1 MTGIIKLKIGG
12 QERTLR
18 FNNFS
23 AIELAKIIY
32 NGDQPNFET
41 EDLMNRIMK
50 LNEKNH
56 YLLIKTLIYA
66 GIIGN
71 DYVVGFTESATP
83 ENVGEW
89 ISDLSSEEIYSVW
102 ITFWKSMGVDLPAIT
117 ELEKNSVSEKKNQP
131 GMKSAKKS
139 SVK

>member
-1 MTGIIKLKIGG
+1 MTGIIKLNIGG

-56 YLLIKTLIYA
+56 YLLIKTLIYS

-83 ENVGEW
+83 EQVGEW

-102 ITFWKSMGVDLPAIT
+102 ITFWKSMGVDLPAIQ
-117 ELEKNSVSEKKNQP
+117 ELEQNSVAEKKNQR

-139 SVK
+139 LEK

>member
-1 MTGIIKLKIGG
+1 MTGIIKLNIGG

-56 YLLIKTLIYA
+56 YLLIKTLIYS

-83 ENVGEW
+83 QQVGEW

-102 ITFWKSMGVDLPAIT
+102 ITFWQSMGVDLPAINAM
-117 ELEKNSVSEKKNQP
+117 ENNSVAEKKNQP

>member
-1 MTGIIKLKIGG
+1 MTGIMKLNIGG

-23 AIELAKIIY
+23 AIELSRIIY
-32 NGDQPNFET
+32 NGEQANFET
-41 EDLMNRIMK
+41 EDLLDRIMK

-71 DYVVGFTESATP
+71 DYVVGFHESVTQ
-83 ENVGEW
+83 EQVGEW
-89 ISDLSSEEIYSVW
+89 IADLESEQIYTVW
-102 ITFWKSMGVDLPAIT
+102 TTFWSSMGIDLPAINAI
-117 ELEKNSVSEKKNQP
+117 ESDSVAEKK
-131 GMKSAKKS
+131 K
-139 SVK
+139 

>member
-1 MTGIIKLKIGG
+1 MTGIMTLNIGG
-12 QERTLR
+12 KNRTLR

-32 NGDQPNFET
+32 KGENANFET
-41 EDLMNRIMK
+41 EDLLNRIMK

-56 YLLIKTLIYA
+56 FLLVKTLIYA

-71 DYVVGFTESATP
+71 DYVVGFEESVTV
-83 ENVGEW
+83 EEVGEW
-89 ISDLSSEEIYSVW
+89 IAEIGEQDIYSVW
-102 ITFWKSMGVDLPAIT
+102 QTFWTSMGVDLPAIQ
-117 ELEKNSVSEKKNQP
+117 ELEQNPVAQKKNQR

-139 SVK
+139 LEK

>member
-1 MTGIIKLKIGG
+1 MTGIMKLNIGG

-56 YLLIKTLIYA
+56 YLLIKTLIYS

-83 ENVGEW
+83 QQVGEW

-102 ITFWKSMGVDLPAIT
+102 ITFWQSMGVDLPAINDI
-117 ELEKNSVSEKKNQP
+117 ENNSVAEKKNQP

-139 SVK
+139 LVK

>member
-1 MTGIIKLKIGG
+1 MTGIMKLNIGG

-32 NGDQPNFET
+32 NGEQANFET
-41 EDLMNRIMK
+41 DDLLDRIMK

-56 YLLIKTLIYA
+56 YLLVKTLIYA

-71 DYVVGFTESATP
+71 DYVVGFTESATV
-83 ENVGEW
+83 EQVGEW
-89 ISDLSSEEIYSVW
+89 ISELS
-102 ITFWKSMGVDLPAIT
+102 D
-117 ELEKNSVSEKKNQP
+117 
-131 GMKSAKKS
+131 AKYKTAKD
-139 SVK
+139 VIMLLINIQFQNWLL

>member
-1 MTGIIKLKIGG
+1 MTGIIKIKIGG

-32 NGDQPNFET
+32 KGEQANFET
-41 EDLMNRIMK
+41 DDLLKRIMK

-56 YLLIKTLIYA
+56 FLLVKILIYA

-71 DYVVGFTESATP
+71 DYVVGFDESVTVEQVGDWIADIGE
-83 ENVGEW
+83 EN
-89 ISDLSSEEIYSVW
+89 IYSVW
-102 ITFWKSMGVDLPAIT
+102 QTFWSSMGVDLPAIK
-117 ELEKNSVSEKKNQP
+117 ELESTTDSVAEKKN
-131 GMKSAKKS
+131 
-139 SVK
+139 

>member
-1 MTGIIKLKIGG
+1 MTGIMKLSIGG
-12 QERTLR
+12 KDRVLR

-32 NGDQPNFET
+32 KGEQANFET
-41 EDLMNRIMK
+41 EDLLNRIMK

-56 YLLIKTLIYA
+56 FLLVKTLIYA

-71 DYVVGFTESATP
+71 DYVVGFDESVTV
-83 ENVGEW
+83 EQVGEW
-89 ISDLSSEEIYSVW
+89 IAEISEEEIYSVW
-102 ITFWKSMGVDLPAIT
+102 QTFWTSMGVDLPAIQ
-117 ELEKNSVSEKKNQP
+117 ELEKNPVAQKKNQP

-139 SVK
+139 LEK

>member
-1 MTGIIKLKIGG
+1 MTGIMKLNIGG

-23 AIELAKIIY
+23 AIELSRIIY
-32 NGDQPNFET
+32 NGEQANFET
-41 EDLMNRIMK
+41 EDLLNRIMK

-71 DYVVGFTESATP
+71 DYVVGFHESVTQ
-83 ENVGEW
+83 EQVGEW
-89 ISDLSSEEIYSVW
+89 IADLESEQIYTVW
-102 ITFWKSMGVDLPAIT
+102 TTFWSSMGIDLPAINAI
-117 ELEKNSVSEKKNQP
+117 ESDSVAEKK
-131 GMKSAKKS
+131 K
-139 SVK
+139 